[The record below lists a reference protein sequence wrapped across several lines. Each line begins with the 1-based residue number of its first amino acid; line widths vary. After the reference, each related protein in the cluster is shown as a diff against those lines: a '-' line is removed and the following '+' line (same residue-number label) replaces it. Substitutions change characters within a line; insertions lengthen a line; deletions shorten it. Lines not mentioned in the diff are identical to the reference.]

1 MLDTLKKFHHIFIN
15 FITIAV
21 RERERW
27 RGNRTG
33 GSEEGKEVKQKL
45 WTQIKHIK

>member
-21 RERERW
+21 REREK
-27 RGNRTG
+27 GGGETG
-33 GSEEGKEVKQKL
+33 QEGVRKGKKEPGR
-45 WTQIKHIK
+45 HN